1 MCNCGNKRNAL
12 AAQPSAKLSNGA
24 APLPSQQKMWKD
36 INFVYTG
43 QTGLTV
49 IGAVTGKRYRFNK
62 NCDTQLIDYR
72 DASGMAAVPS
82 LKKK

>member
-12 AAQPSAKLSNGA
+12 TAQPSAKLSNGA

-49 IGAVTGKRYRFNK
+49 IGKRYRFNK
-62 NCDTQLIDYR
+62 NGDTQLIDYR
-72 DASGMAAVPS
+72 DASGMASVPS
-82 LKKK
+82 LKKQ

>member
-1 MCNCGNKRNAL
+1 MCNCGNKRNEL

-24 APLPSQQKMWKD
+24 APLLSQHKMWKD

-49 IGAVTGKRYRFNK
+49 VGGVTGKRYRFNK
-62 NCDTQLIDYR
+62 TGDTQLIDYR
-72 DASGMAAVPS
+72 DATGMASVPS
-82 LKKK
+82 LKKQ